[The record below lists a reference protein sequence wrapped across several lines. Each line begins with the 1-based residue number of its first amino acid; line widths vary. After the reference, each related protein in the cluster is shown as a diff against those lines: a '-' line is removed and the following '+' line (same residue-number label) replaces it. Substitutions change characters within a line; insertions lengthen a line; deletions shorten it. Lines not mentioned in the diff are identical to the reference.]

1 MANESRNPAGGG
13 IFIAL
18 GAAAG
23 IVIGRLYA
31 QTSIGLVVGVAVGAA
46 IALFLWWRERR

>member
-1 MANESRNPAGGG
+1 MTNNTRDTTGGG
-13 IFIAL
+13 IFIAV

>member
-1 MANESRNPAGGG
+1 MANKARNITGGG
-13 IFIAL
+13 IFIAV

-23 IVIGRLYA
+23 VVIGRLYA